1 MEDVENATWRFW
13 ARGEYIEAEQ
23 ARLAE
28 IEGTRLSDQDAGL
41 EAEAA
46 AIDARAYARA
56 GTPELR
62 AKVGILVAIDPE
74 GTLAVERG
82 LFAPPVV
89 EAPQAAADPPRR
101 QGRGFVGSGPGTGQ
115 AANDRRLGRGRRQ
128 RHGHDPHDPRGAQAL
143 VAIVSTRPDLA
154 LMFAVARFGGR
165 HAPDR
170 LEREFGLHP
179 ERLRRRPHPSRALS
193 TS

>member
-1 MEDVENATWRFW
+1 MAAGEAILFAEGYGFCRAMEDVENATWRFW
-13 ARGEYIEAEQ
+13 ARREYIEAEQ

-74 GTLAVERG
+74 GTLAVER
-82 LFAPPVV
+82 
-89 EAPQAAADPPRR
+89 
-101 QGRGFVGSGPGTGQ
+101 RGP
-115 AANDRRLGRGRRQ
+115 AGRR
-128 RHGHDPHDPRGAQAL
+128 RPAAP
-143 VAIVSTRPDLA
+143 TRP
-154 LMFAVARFGGR
+154 
-165 HAPDR
+165 
-170 LEREFGLHP
+170 
-179 ERLRRRPHPSRALS
+179 RLRRLWPRHRPSRE
-193 TS
+193 